1 LEHACNVPGV
11 AQDKPELPSM
21 RVVGDAPGERLDVI
35 AEREARE
42 QAIKQLL
49 RENRMS
55 PADQAALD
63 DHLSQSR
70 RRAMVRK
77 LAAAVILG
85 IALLYR
91 ALV

>member
-1 LEHACNVPGV
+1 V
-11 AQDKPELPSM
+11 AQEKPELPSM
-21 RVVGDAPGERLDVI
+21 RVVGDSAGDRLDVI

-63 DHLSQSR
+63 DHLRQFR
-70 RRAMVRK
+70 RRATVRK
-77 LAAAVILG
+77 VAAAVIIG
-85 IALLYR
+85 VALLYR